1 MAKMI
6 GEFHHTIDKKGRMS
20 IPAKFR
26 EILGENFVLMKG
38 SGCCINGYSREEWD
52 KLEEKVTDNGFFHKR
67 ENQPFIRNI
76 FSSAQEVELDS
87 MGRILVPSSLREYAD
102 LEDRKDITVIG
113 VVKRMEIWSTEV
125 WEQYK
130 KDMEDTVDI
139 GAGMEK
145 FEI

>member
-26 EILGENFVLMKG
+26 EILGDNFVLMKG
-38 SGCCINGYSREEWD
+38 SDCCINGYSKEEWE
-52 KLEEKVTDNGFFHKR
+52 KVEERVTDNDFFHKK
-67 ENQPFIRNI
+67 ENQGFIRNI
-76 FSSAQEVELDS
+76 FSSAQEVEVDS
-87 MGRILVPSSLREYAD
+87 MGRILVPPGLREYAD
-102 LEDRKDITVIG
+102 LEDRKEITVIG
-113 VVKRMEIWSTEV
+113 VVKRMEIWPTEV
-125 WEQYK
+125 WEKYK
-130 KDMEDTVDI
+130 AEMEDTIDI